1 MCVAVCC
8 APPSRPR
15 LQSLTA
21 ARSAA
26 VRGSEPSD
34 AVRVVNAVLT
44 AIDALRAR
52 PNVLLLATSNVS
64 EAIDV
69 AFIDRA
75 DVRLHIGPPDAAAR
89 FAILGS
95 SFAELCR
102 AGVAAPPLFTPEG
115 RGAAALPAPAGVAAV
130 YESLCERIAA
140 QQQRQAAEARGAA
153 AGQAE
158 GAGGAAGCG
167 SLSARGPACGSAGM
181 QLEPSEAHCLE
192 AGGRAAPAP
201 VVACASPLLLSS
213 ALGRAFISEAI
224 RCLDGA
230 AGGGAG
236 TSAGEARVAVGG
248 GGGGGGEGRQV
259 ASAVLPGVSFCP
271 GVTGPLAVELLL
283 LRSSETTAAAST
295 PVPVLLSA
303 HDMAAVL
310 LLGAALASEGFS
322 GRALRKLPLQAH
334 ARFVRRMGPAPALR
348 VALAFL
354 QYAAWEAGNRRG
366 EDKALAQ

>member
-1 MCVAVCC
+1 
-8 APPSRPR
+8 
-15 LQSLTA
+15 
-21 ARSAA
+21 

-75 DVRLHIGPPDAAAR
+75 DVRLHIGHPDAAAR

-115 RGAAALPAPAGVAAV
+115 RGAAALPAPAGAAAV

-140 QQQRQAAEARGAA
+140 LQQQQQRPAEAQGASI
-153 AGQAE
+153 GQEEAE
-158 GAGGAAGCG
+158 GTGGTAVCGRVPAAVSAGG
-167 SLSARGPACGSAGM
+167 LACGPAGM
-181 QLEPSEAHCLE
+181 QLEPSEAPC
-192 AGGRAAPAP
+192 PAP
-201 VVACASPLLLSS
+201 SVPAVAAAAAATAAACPSPLLLSS
-213 ALGRAFISEAI
+213 PLGRAFISEAI

-230 AGGGAG
+230 AGAAEGGAG
-236 TSAGEARVAVGG
+236 ASVGVAGVVGG
-248 GGGGGGEGRQV
+248 GGAGEGRQI
-259 ASAVLPGVSFCP
+259 ASAVLPGVTFCP
-271 GVTGPLAVELLL
+271 GVAGPLAVELLL
-283 LRSSETTAAAST
+283 RSSSEPTAAGGVPA
-295 PVPVLLSA
+295 PVPLSA

-354 QYAAWEAGNRRG
+354 QYAVWEAGNRRG